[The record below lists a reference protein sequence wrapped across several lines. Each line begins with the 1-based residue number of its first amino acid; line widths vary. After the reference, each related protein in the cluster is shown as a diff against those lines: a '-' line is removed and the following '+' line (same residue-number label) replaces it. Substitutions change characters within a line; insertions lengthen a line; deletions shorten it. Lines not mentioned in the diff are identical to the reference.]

1 MFDKSRDSM
10 RRTFVDLTRQC
21 LMKGGIILTYF
32 VGIDLAK
39 FHHECLIINHYGEVI
54 IKSFTFDNTHHG
66 FRSMLSA
73 LSSLDA
79 SESIKIGF
87 EATGH
92 YGTNL
97 KNFLTHHGYDFMEIH
112 PVLINQFSKSS
123 SLRKTKTDRTDVALI
138 CSYLI
143 TVEFKPYPTQS
154 YHTASLKSLTRSR
167 DTLVKERSLQLQR
180 MTNVLDLVFPE
191 FKPFFKHSLAS
202 ATCLYILNNYTLPS
216 KIARMNLISY
226 EKMSS
231 ILRHTISYA
240 RFLSLKDLAK
250 NTVGVENDL
259 LEFQLRNY
267 LTLYTTLNQLI
278 LETEALIVREF
289 SKIPTHLQSI
299 PGIGII
305 SAAGIFSEI
314 DPIARFNHSDQLVAF
329 CGLDP
334 ALYQSGESEFKG
346 RMVKRGSSYLRQYVM
361 NSTQM
366 VILHNP
372 IFYDYYLKKRQ
383 EGKPHRV
390 ALSHVAKK
398 LIRIIYKLEK
408 SQINFDASKMI

>member
-167 DTLVKERSLQLQR
+167 DTLVK
-180 MTNVLDLVFPE
+180 
-191 FKPFFKHSLAS
+191 
-202 ATCLYILNNYTLPS
+202 
-216 KIARMNLISY
+216 
-226 EKMSS
+226 
-231 ILRHTISYA
+231 
-240 RFLSLKDLAK
+240 
-250 NTVGVENDL
+250 
-259 LEFQLRNY
+259 
-267 LTLYTTLNQLI
+267 
-278 LETEALIVREF
+278 
-289 SKIPTHLQSI
+289 
-299 PGIGII
+299 
-305 SAAGIFSEI
+305 
-314 DPIARFNHSDQLVAF
+314 
-329 CGLDP
+329 
-334 ALYQSGESEFKG
+334 
-346 RMVKRGSSYLRQYVM
+346 
-361 NSTQM
+361 
-366 VILHNP
+366 
-372 IFYDYYLKKRQ
+372 
-383 EGKPHRV
+383 
-390 ALSHVAKK
+390 
-398 LIRIIYKLEK
+398 
-408 SQINFDASKMI
+408 